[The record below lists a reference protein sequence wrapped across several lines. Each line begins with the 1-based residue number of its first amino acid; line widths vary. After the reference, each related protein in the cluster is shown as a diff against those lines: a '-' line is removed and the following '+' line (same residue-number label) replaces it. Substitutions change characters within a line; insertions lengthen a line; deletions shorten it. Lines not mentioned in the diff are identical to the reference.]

1 MISGMIPPIHSHS
14 LPIIT
19 SGGPW
24 VPLGPQGPNR
34 ATASTVSLDNRFS
47 IISNSVYKGGPGAPG
62 VIKSPLGG
70 PRVPLGAPGGN
81 KIIQR
86 AAKLRTSH
94 RACPIMI
101 RWADIVR
108 IDRLIAAGVQEL
120 ILRLNLIQ
128 HGETSQVQP

>member
-1 MISGMIPPIHSHS
+1 MIYGMIPPIHSHS
-14 LPIIT
+14 LPIMT

-34 ATASTVSLDNRFS
+34 ATVSNVSLDNRFS

-62 VIKSPLGG
+62 VLKSPMGG

-86 AAKLRTSH
+86 AAKLRTRH
-94 RACPIMI
+94 RAGCLVIC
-101 RWADIVR
+101 
-108 IDRLIAAGVQEL
+108 
-120 ILRLNLIQ
+120 
-128 HGETSQVQP
+128 